1 MKYFEIENYILSKK
15 GSTREEKAEWDAV
28 LFKVFDK
35 MFVMLGQDGKG
46 NDIIT
51 VKCDIAFG
59 ELLRKQYNSVF
70 PGYYM
75 NKQHWNSVYLS
86 DCDVPFEV
94 LCEMIDDSYRLI
106 VASLKKDQKNT
117 LNLY

>member
-1 MKYFEIENYILSKK
+1 MYIEIENFIMSKK
-15 GSTREEKAEWDAV
+15 ECVREEKAEWDAI

-46 NDIIT
+46 HDIIT

-59 ELLRKQYNSVF
+59 EMLRKQYRSVF

-75 NKQHWNSVYLS
+75 NKLHRKSVLLS
-86 DCDVPFEV
+86 DCHEPFEFPCV
-94 LCEMIDDSYRLI
+94 MIDDSHRLI
-106 VASLKKDQKNT
+106 ITSLKKSQRDE
-117 LNLY
+117 LSS

>member
-1 MKYFEIENYILSKK
+1 MKYLEIENYILSKK
-15 GSTREEKAEWDAV
+15 GSVRVEKVEWDAV

-35 MFVMLGQDGKG
+35 MFVMLGQDNKG

-59 ELLRKQYNSVF
+59 ELLRKQYRCVF

-75 NKQHWNSVYLS
+75 NKLHWNSVLLS

-94 LCEMIDDSYRLI
+94 LCEMIDDSHRLI

-117 LNLY
+117 LNLS

>member
-1 MKYFEIENYILSKK
+1 MIYTEIENYILSKK
-15 GSTREEKAEWDAV
+15 GSVRIEKVEWDCI

-35 MFVMLGQDGKG
+35 MFVMLGQDNKG
-46 NDIIT
+46 LDIIT

-59 ELLRKQYNSVF
+59 EMLRKQYRSVF

-75 NKQHWNSVYLS
+75 NKQHWNSVYLT

-94 LCEMIDDSYRLI
+94 LCEMIDASYRR
-106 VASLKKDQKNT
+106 VVSSLKKTQKEQ
-117 LNLY
+117 L

>member
-1 MKYFEIENYILSKK
+1 MKYPEIESYILSKK
-15 GSTREEKAEWDAV
+15 GSVREEKAEWDAI

-35 MFVMLGQDGKG
+35 MFVMMGQDGKG
-46 NDIIT
+46 HDIIT

-59 ELLRKQYNSVF
+59 EFLRKQYRSVF

-75 NKQHWNSVYLS
+75 NKLHWNSVYLT

-106 VASLKKDQKNT
+106 IASLKKSLRDQI
-117 LNLY
+117 

>member
-1 MKYFEIENYILSKK
+1 MIMKYPEIENYILSKK
-15 GSTREEKAEWDAV
+15 GSVREEKAEWDAI

-35 MFVMLGQDGKG
+35 MFVMMGQDGKG
-46 NDIIT
+46 HDIIT

-59 ELLRKQYNSVF
+59 ELLRKQYRSVF

-94 LCEMIDDSYRLI
+94 LCEMIDDSYRLV
-106 VASLKKDQKNT
+106 VAGLKKSLKDQ
-117 LNLY
+117 L